1 MKAIQVRK
9 DRNKNQ
15 IKTQGHT
22 EKYIW
27 EGNTKAEQ
35 AERWE
40 QEMQI
45 LILANH

>member
-1 MKAIQVRK
+1 MKAIQVKK

-27 EGNTKAEQ
+27 EGNTKAE
-35 AERWE
+35 RWE